1 LIAVSD
7 EFSDISDSVDDNFMR
22 KVNSIIRE
30 NIKNFDFDVGVL
42 QEELGMSRVHLYRKL
57 KALTGQSPSSIIHRY
72 RMKVAAKMIQDKTG
86 NLTEISLSIGISNPF
101 YFSRSFREYY
111 GVSPKDF
118 INQSEDVI
126 KTKS

>member
-22 KVNSIIRE
+22 KVNTIIRE

-57 KALTGQSPSSIIHRY
+57 KALTGQSPSSIIHHY
-72 RMKVAAKMIQDKTG
+72 RMKVAAKMIHEKTG
-86 NLTEISLSIGISNPF
+86 NLTEISLSIGISNPS